1 MMVNLLLCR
10 YLLYLVSWS
19 PICSGVCPL
28 KMGLPSTKSSEV
40 HEVLTVQGGKAEYAI
55 VTEIRMQK
63 VL

>member
-1 MMVNLLLCR
+1 
-10 YLLYLVSWS
+10 
-19 PICSGVCPL
+19 
-28 KMGLPSTKSSEV
+28 MGLPSTKSSEV